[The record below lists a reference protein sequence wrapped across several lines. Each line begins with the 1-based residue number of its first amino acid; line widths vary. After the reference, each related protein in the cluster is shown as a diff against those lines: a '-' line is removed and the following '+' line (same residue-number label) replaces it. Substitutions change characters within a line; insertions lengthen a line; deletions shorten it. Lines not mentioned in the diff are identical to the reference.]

1 MEGLSLVGWYHLGV
15 MRAGDAGLEFVIR
28 RGGGCVDSGPVI
40 FVHMEGALE
49 GKFIISRNWLVLGG
63 SRAPDVKTWEKKV
76 CIMYLVSP
84 VPEPLRR
91 TLKMAPF

>member
-15 MRAGDAGLEFVIR
+15 MRARDAGLEFVIR

-49 GKFIISRNWLVLGG
+49 GKFIISRNRLALGG
-63 SRAPDVKTWEKKV
+63 TISPGSVRPQMSKQQREKTCFLPKDTS
-76 CIMYLVSP
+76 L
-84 VPEPLRR
+84 
-91 TLKMAPF
+91 TL